1 MNFVVYKLNSKR
13 SRSYVFLISI
23 SILLLVQANNIFQ
36 SEKVEAVTGC
46 TSGLVTSETLG
57 DNRTTIL
64 TFTSGA
70 NTDGS
75 CTFTVPEN
83 VFTVDYLVVGGG
95 GGGNSGGGGAGGL
108 VTSWEVRNQNN
119 TETLNERNT
128 PLSVTPG
135 TDIVVTIGIG
145 GRAGSGGAPSD
156 WATTLTR
163 ATNGSDSIFGSVRAI
178 GGGAGGFG
186 FGCQGGD
193 GTTACPGGSMSGA
206 QGGSGGGSAYDF
218 TGTANTASTQ
228 TSIVGATSL
237 GNAGGT
243 GGGSGGYRAGSGGGG
258 AGQAGGA
265 PKPTPQDPVHSVS
278 NHQHAG
284 GDGGAGVR
292 SNISGTSIIYS
303 CGGGGGINDNEGN
316 NTARN
321 YGSVNGFGSAGCA
334 DGGRGS
340 NLVVDS
346 RVGTGRAAY
355 FNGTNPVASRGHG
368 GGGTDPESTLAGAG
382 GSGVVI
388 IRYTLPDPACP
399 NAGNANSETT
409 PIACRANVRI
419 AADGVSV
426 STFVNGSPISYVNTS
441 NAPTVSIVVTPS
453 GLEAQVS
460 GGQIEVSAPSG
471 SSLAGGTYPLVYRIT
486 EGANSSDA
494 VLMVNVTDPGQRTPV
509 VVLVDPRATQVD
521 LPAILVGNVSATL
534 VCVIPRSASGAYSN
548 NPTVSSSL
556 SVSGITTTTFTN
568 GGIRFTG
575 NNSDMT
581 SQVSSIRVTAFG
593 TERLLS
599 EDRSRFLDVNV
610 SNTATGG
617 NNSCSGG
624 TESSIELR
632 PLGVD
637 MTIIKGTLG
646 LKN

>member
-1 MNFVVYKLNSKR
+1 MKLAIYKINSKKNR
-13 SRSYVFLISI
+13 RNLIVFAFTIFFI
-23 SILLLVQANNIFQ
+23 FQANNIFK
-36 SEKVEAVTGC
+36 SEKVAAVTNC
-46 TSGLVTSETLG
+46 TSGSVTPVTLS

-64 TFTSGA
+64 TFTSDVSA
-70 NTDGS
+70 DGS

-83 VFTVDYLVVGGG
+83 VFTVDYLVVAGG

-108 VTSWEVRNQNN
+108 VTSWAVRNQSDSQ
-119 TETLNERNT
+119 TLNEPNT
-128 PLSVTPG
+128 PLAVTPG
-135 TDIVVTIGIG
+135 TDIAVTIGFG
-145 GRAGSGGAPSD
+145 GRAGSGGAPSN

-163 ATNGSDSIFGSVRAI
+163 ATNGNDSVFGSVRAI

-186 FGCQGGD
+186 FGCQGGN
-193 GTTACPGGSMSGA
+193 GTTPCPGGSMSGA

-228 TSIVGATSL
+228 TSIVGASSR

-258 AGQAGGA
+258 AGGVGGA
-265 PKPTPQDPVHSVS
+265 PRTTPSDAVHGVS

-284 GDGGAGVR
+284 GNGGEGVR
-292 SNISGTSIIYS
+292 SNISGTSNIYS

-321 YGSVNGFGSAGCA
+321 YGGVNGFGSAGCV

-346 RVGTGRAAY
+346 RVGTGRNNY
-355 FNGTNPVASRGHG
+355 FNGTTPVASRGHG

-399 NAGNANSETT
+399 NSNNSSSATT
-409 PIACRANVRI
+409 PIACRATVRI

-426 STFVNGSPISYVNTS
+426 STFVNGSPVSYVNAS
-441 NAPTVSIVVTPS
+441 NTPTLSIVITPS
-453 GLEAQVS
+453 GLAAEVS
-460 GGQIEVSAPSG
+460 GGQIAVSAPIG
-471 SSLAGGTYPLVYRIT
+471 SSLAGGTYPLIYRIT
-486 EGANSSDA
+486 EGANTSDA

-521 LPAILVGNVSATL
+521 LPAILVGDISATL
-534 VCVIPRSASGAYSN
+534 VCVTPRSASGAYSN
-548 NPTVSSSL
+548 NPTVSSTQE
-556 SVSGITTTTFTN
+556 VPGITTTPLSS
-568 GGIRFTG
+568 GGVRFTG
-575 NNSDMT
+575 NNTNMT
-581 SQVSSIRVTAFG
+581 TQVGSIRVTAFG
-593 TERLLS
+593 TERLLA
-599 EDRSRFLDVNV
+599 EDRPRFLDVNV

-637 MTIIKGTLG
+637 MTILKGTLG